1 MNMFM
6 YRGSKKYTT
15 MKLTKKIL
23 SDNFGLIGLE
33 NMCVAQIPYFAKT
46 VDQDRMYA
54 YTSMK
59 VRPGI
64 NSQETY
70 TTFQYGLSNSLA
82 TGLDLYTSNGNSY
95 WGILMRYGACLS
107 KYFNVG
113 VQVTPSF
120 NLSDNFKFAYLT
132 SALYLNGNIT
142 KDGNTLWCANT
153 WWWELMM
160 ERPI

>member
-1 MNMFM
+1 MKKVLLFM
-6 YRGSKKYTT
+6 CLFLGGYAK
-15 MKLTKKIL
+15 
-23 SDNFGLIGLE
+23 
-33 NMCVAQIPYFAKT
+33 AQVPYFAKA
-46 VDQDRMYA
+46 VGQDRMYA

-95 WGILMRYGACLS
+95 WGVLMRYGACLS

-120 NLSDNFKFAYLT
+120 NLSDNFKFSYLT
-132 SALYLNGNIT
+132 SALYLMVILPKMEIPSGVRIH
-142 KDGNTLWCANT
+142 GG
-153 WWWELMM
+153 ELMM
-160 ERPI
+160 ERPIL

>member
-1 MNMFM
+1 M
-6 YRGSKKYTT
+6 
-15 MKLTKKIL
+15 KKII
-23 SDNFGLIGLE
+23 LILCLFVSF
-33 NMCVAQIPYFAKT
+33 MTKAQIPYFAKT
-46 VDQDRMYA
+46 VGQNRMYA

-95 WGILMRYGACLS
+95 WGVLMRYGASLS
-107 KYFNVG
+107 KYFNIG

-120 NLSDNFKFAYLT
+120 NLSDNFKFSYLT
-132 SALYLNGNIT
+132 SALYLMVILPKMEIPSGVRIH
-142 KDGNTLWCANT
+142 GGGS
-153 WWWELMM
+153 MM
-160 ERPI
+160 ERPIP